1 MIFKTPRGRVK
12 AKRIHDMEYPHHRPL
27 TVFGYV
33 IGCEDGHEYVCF
45 DTDIP
50 SVRYGNLHA
59 KVTSHIRTYISDHD
73 YDPERER
80 LTPLWSMRPEH
91 GGVTG
96 HRVIR
101 RPWWFR
107 GRVYKLEEES

>member
-1 MIFKTPRGRVK
+1 MILRTPRGRVR
-12 AKRIHDMEYPHHRPL
+12 AKRAKDMEYTHRRPL

-33 IGCEDGHEYVCF
+33 IECEDGQRYVCF

-50 SVRYGNLHA
+50 SVRYGNLQA
-59 KVTSHIRTYISDHD
+59 KVTSHIRTYMSDHD

-80 LTPLWSMRPEH
+80 LTPLWSIRPER
-91 GGVTG
+91 GGTMG

-107 GRVYKLEEES
+107 GRVYRLEVKS